1 MGQIMKRS
9 LTRECT
15 EYSGKV
21 VLLQGWVKKS
31 VILAMLVSY
40 Y

>member
-15 EYSGKV
+15 GHTGKT
-21 VLLQGWVKKS
+21 VLLQGWVKS
-31 VILAMLVSY
+31 SAFR
-40 Y
+40 

>member
-15 EYSGKV
+15 EHSGKV
-21 VLLQGWVKKS
+21 VLLQGWVKDSSFRKC
-31 VILAMLVSY
+31 
-40 Y
+40 